1 MAAEPWFSASLST
14 TPGLSDYQ
22 QFISCQPPPGS
33 GAIRAHK
40 GYIRPFSC
48 NEDARVVLR
57 ALEAR
62 IPLQVAGGR
71 IGVEGANLQ
80 RHPFEGFLI
89 DVAVPFTIL
98 VLEFVGTEHPRAFLL
113 DPPMIPRL
121 SMSPHLRFD
130 RSIFVDGREVP
141 ALCIYAGN
149 LFHFADDRSRLEQFL
164 DQVSTYLARYLI
176 WLRTRMLFRPS
187 VVGVRQFV
195 YRREPHEPV
204 FPFDVLR
211 SREVY
216 WDGYWPGPSAPSG
229 YAQHLATIRRDDEC
243 WCWSGK
249 RYGECC
255 RPKELEIVKKRNRR

>member
-48 NEDARVVLR
+48 NEDARVGLR

-98 VLEFVGTEHPRAFLL
+98 VLGFVGTEHPRAFL
-113 DPPMIPRL
+113 
-121 SMSPHLRFD
+121 
-130 RSIFVDGREVP
+130 
-141 ALCIYAGN
+141 
-149 LFHFADDRSRLEQFL
+149 
-164 DQVSTYLARYLI
+164 
-176 WLRTRMLFRPS
+176 
-187 VVGVRQFV
+187 
-195 YRREPHEPV
+195 
-204 FPFDVLR
+204 
-211 SREVY
+211 
-216 WDGYWPGPSAPSG
+216 
-229 YAQHLATIRRDDEC
+229 
-243 WCWSGK
+243 
-249 RYGECC
+249 
-255 RPKELEIVKKRNRR
+255 